1 MKNDVFK
8 LTSVKPM
15 DGLRLRLRYADG
27 ATFEVSL
34 DVWIAAS
41 KALAALKKPVLFMR
55 AHVGEGGHSV
65 AWVDDELELG
75 ADNLRNLAVE
85 QAGGIG
91 HECIWEWMHRNKLT
105 LDAAAEALGIS
116 RRMIAYYRNGQKT
129 IPRHVWLA
137 CMGWEALNMKRAA

>member
-8 LTSVKPM
+8 LISVKPL

-27 ATFEVSL
+27 AAFEVSL
-34 DVWIAAS
+34 ADWVAAS
-41 KALAALKKPVLFMR
+41 NALSALKKPTLFMR
-55 AHVGEGGHSV
+55 AHVGEGGHGV

-91 HECIWEWMHRNKLT
+91 HERIWEWMHRNNLT

>member
-8 LTSVKPM
+8 LTSVKPL
-15 DGLRLRLRYADG
+15 DSLRLRLRYADG
-27 ATFEVSL
+27 AAFEVDL
-34 DVWIAAS
+34 ADWIAAS
-41 KALAALKKPVLFMR
+41 KALSALKKPALFMR
-55 AHVGEGGHSV
+55 GHVGGGRHSV

-91 HECIWEWMHRNKLT
+91 HERIWEWMHRNNFT

-137 CMGWEALNMKRAA
+137 CMGWESLNLKQAA